1 MTQTIRL
8 FSMTTLLLLLAACGG
23 GGGKHPHHHGP
34 VSERERWQA
43 LGYQDGLQK
52 TP

>member
-1 MTQTIRL
+1 
-8 FSMTTLLLLLAACGG
+8 MTTLLLLLAACGG
-23 GGGKHPHHHGP
+23 KHAHHHGP